1 MNNFDHFITSC
12 WPLRRIFSSVQ
23 SAMQMARHKNANE
36 GIEARGT
43 ALTFNPLWT
52 ISWRTWKITYYR
64 IFSKVMLKKEFIS
77 IIFDTFFLFLSFH
90 FNSVLNEYIYRCV
103 DVHDIFHTV
112 PNTMCITK
120 REFIRRPVVL
130 SAAGLSFLV
139 VLPDIYSLCLRLHW
153 LGGGYTQS

>member
-1 MNNFDHFITSC
+1 
-12 WPLRRIFSSVQ
+12 
-23 SAMQMARHKNANE
+23 
-36 GIEARGT
+36 
-43 ALTFNPLWT
+43 
-52 ISWRTWKITYYR
+52 
-64 IFSKVMLKKEFIS
+64 MLKKEFIS

-90 FNSVLNEYIYRCV
+90 FNSVLNEYIYQSV

-139 VLPDIYSLCLRLHW
+139 VLRDIYSLCLRLHC
-153 LGGGYTQS
+153 LGALAEGGGYTQS